1 MDVIYIHIDKKET
14 HTRTEANNDKRRC
27 TWIFNHEGSAL
38 LELWLKYNSETNDKI
53 ISLFT
58 LLYFIVFRSKNIV
71 QFCKTYQNILIKQFN
86 EVQKCV
92 NKWELWNSKQTSE
105 AKVFSFENK
114 INCVVSCVFYM
125 VQIEHKLQLTFQTSG
140 LLQVH
145 NLNVWLEL
153 CHQIHFGRCSF
164 FWL

>member
-38 LELWLKYNSETNDKI
+38 LELWLNYNSETNDKI

-71 QFCKTYQNILIKQFN
+71 QFYKT
-86 EVQKCV
+86 
-92 NKWELWNSKQTSE
+92 
-105 AKVFSFENK
+105 
-114 INCVVSCVFYM
+114 
-125 VQIEHKLQLTFQTSG
+125 
-140 LLQVH
+140 
-145 NLNVWLEL
+145 
-153 CHQIHFGRCSF
+153 
-164 FWL
+164 